1 MFKYYS
7 EINVHCT
14 NYYSLHYSDFLNSVM
29 TTNTNS
35 FHFRNGLAYLCPR
48 YLHNKEA
55 RSIPV
60 FNRVPD
66 FLSYIFS
73 RVQAARGMIELTT
86 GSKRIPLFH
95 IDGKLNLADLLT
107 KPHELSVEDLGIGSI
122 WQHGASW
129 MNHDSHS
136 LPISQYQDLLISST
150 DKDNIM
156 EECFIEPFRF
166 DPNISGIHS
175 IHVGQEFLKFRKPDG
190 RSNFN
195 LLVDPVSWG
204 WLRSLRIMSFIV
216 SFTQY
221 VIHTTHSQSSHM
233 SCKLCT
239 SRGSLILEIFWIWL
253 GMSFLELNLKW

>member
-1 MFKYYS
+1 MICLSDASKRAGGAAIYMSKKCIDGSWSTALLCSKSKLMKGTVPRNELSAILLMTELAY
-7 EINVHCT
+7 IVKR
-14 NYYSLHYSDFLNSVM
+14 SLGSKVGEVIYLTDSTIALSWIH
-29 TTNTNS
+29 NTNIKV
-35 FHFRNGLAYLCPR
+35 RA
-48 YLHNKEA
+48 
-55 RSIPV
+55 
-60 FNRVPD
+60 
-66 FLSYIFS
+66 YIFS

-175 IHVGQEFLKFRKPDG
+175 IHIGQEFLKFRKPDG

-216 SFTQY
+216 S
-221 VIHTTHSQSSHM
+221 
-233 SCKLCT
+233 
-239 SRGSLILEIFWIWL
+239 
-253 GMSFLELNLKW
+253 LKS